1 MTTNMLNSGVPIVSV
16 KENMNPRKA
25 DDLDHFVAQRVRRQR
40 DAVDMT
46 QDQLAQALGISFQ
59 QLQKYERGVNRI
71 SASRLFQISC
81 VLGVGPEYFF
91 EGVDSGQFA
100 TPARKDAAPTPQ
112 SSILSVIAQ
121 NPDATDLVNA
131 FAAIK
136 SPKQRQKAIDLIK
149 LLAD

>member
-1 MTTNMLNSGVPIVSV
+1 MSA
-16 KENMNPRKA
+16 KETINPRKA

-40 DAVDMT
+40 DAVDLT

-81 VLGVGPEYFF
+81 VLGVSPEYFF
-91 EGVDSGQFA
+91 EGVD
-100 TPARKDAAPTPQ
+100 TAPFGAKTKSERVEGPQ
-112 SSILSVIAQ
+112 TSILSLIAQ
-121 NPDATDLVNA
+121 NPDATDLVIA
-131 FAAIK
+131 FAKIK
-136 SPKQRQKAIDLIK
+136 SSKQRQKAIDLVK

>member
-1 MTTNMLNSGVPIVSV
+1 MST
-16 KENMNPRKA
+16 KEKANPRKA

-81 VLGVGPEYFF
+81 VLGVGPEYFY
-91 EGVDSGQFA
+91 EGVDSSHYGL
-100 TPARKDAAPTPQ
+100 TPKSERSEGPQ
-112 SSILSVIAQ
+112 SSILSLIAQ
-121 NPDATDLVNA
+121 NPDATDLVIA
-131 FAAIK
+131 FSAIK
-136 SPKQRQKAIDLIK
+136 SSKQRQKAIDLVK

>member
-1 MTTNMLNSGVPIVSV
+1 MSV
-16 KENMNPRKA
+16 KEILNPRKA

-81 VLGVGPEYFF
+81 VLGVGPEYFY
-91 EGVDSGQFA
+91 EGVDTSQFVQS
-100 TPARKDAAPTPQ
+100 PKSERSEPPQ
-112 SSILSVIAQ
+112 SSILSLIAQ
-121 NPDATDLVNA
+121 NPDATDLVIA
-131 FAAIK
+131 FVEIK
-136 SPKQRQKAIDLIK
+136 SPKQRQKAIDLIR

>member
-1 MTTNMLNSGVPIVSV
+1 VSAKQNV
-16 KENMNPRKA
+16 NPRKA

-81 VLGVGPEYFF
+81 VLGVGPEYFY
-91 EGVDSGQFA
+91 EGVDCSQYGL
-100 TPARKDAAPTPQ
+100 TPKSERAEGPQ
-112 SSILSVIAQ
+112 SSILSLIAQ
-121 NPDATDLVNA
+121 NPDATDLVIA

-136 SPKQRQKAIDLIK
+136 SSKQRQKAIDLVK

>member
-1 MTTNMLNSGVPIVSV
+1 MPARENS
-16 KENMNPRKA
+16 NPRKA

-91 EGVDSGQFA
+91 EGVDPSQYGLSSKSDRGEG
-100 TPARKDAAPTPQ
+100 TQ
-112 SSILSVIAQ
+112 SSILSLIAQ
-121 NPDATDLVNA
+121 NPAETDLVVA

-136 SPKQRQKAIDLIK
+136 SPKQRQKAIDLVK

>member
-1 MTTNMLNSGVPIVSV
+1 LFV

-81 VLGVGPEYFF
+81 VLGVGPEYFY
-91 EGVDSGQFA
+91 EGVDSTQFGH
-100 TPARKDAAPTPQ
+100 APRVERTESPQ
-112 SSILSVIAQ
+112 SSILSLIAQ
-121 NPDATDLVNA
+121 NPDATDLVMA

-136 SPKQRQKAIDLIK
+136 SPKQRQKAIDLVR